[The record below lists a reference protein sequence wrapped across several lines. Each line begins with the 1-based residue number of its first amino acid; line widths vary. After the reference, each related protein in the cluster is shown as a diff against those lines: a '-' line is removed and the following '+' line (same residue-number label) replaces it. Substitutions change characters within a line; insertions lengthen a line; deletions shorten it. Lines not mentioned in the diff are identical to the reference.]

1 MDYLKAEV
9 KVFDPDII
17 GITESWTDDRISDE
31 EIQIEGFAMFRQD
44 RLVSKGGGVLLY
56 IRDSLVASAIKLDND
71 FPEQVWCKLRYNGHH
86 DILVGVCYRTPT
98 ENVYGHIAH
107 EQLRDL
113 FLKISDR
120 DFILMG
126 NFNYKGIDWSNK
138 CSDNSSVDSRLFLE
152 CINKC
157 FVTQHVIFN
166 YG

>member
-1 MDYLKAEV
+1 M
-9 KVFDPDII
+9 
-17 GITESWTDDRISDE
+17 
-31 EIQIEGFAMFRQD
+31 
-44 RLVSKGGGVLLY
+44 
-56 IRDSLVASAIKLDND
+56 ASAIKLDND

-86 DILVGVCYRTPT
+86 DILVGVCYKTST

-126 NFNYKGIDWSNK
+126 DFNYKGIDWSSK

-152 CINKC
+152 
-157 FVTQHVIFN
+157 
-166 YG
+166 